1 MQAVVDTLKEHGIES
16 LEVEEDSYVSVE
28 VPCSEGDERD
38 CHELI
43 VDIESWLAEKGL
55 PFVAQEIDGRV
66 VIRPPAS

>member
-16 LEVEEDSYVSVE
+16 VEEDGYVRVE

-55 PFVAQEIDGRV
+55 PFVAEEVDGHV
-66 VIRPPAS
+66 VIRPPAT